1 MTSSIFTTSVL
12 AAQKAAGSRVGALQL
27 PSVVTPRLMD
37 FVSAR
42 NSAYLATANAT
53 GLPTIQH
60 RGGPAGFIRQVD
72 DRTIGFADFRGNGH
86 LISVGNLLENPKA
99 CLFLMDY
106 ENRWRVKIWG
116 CASISEDVQLL
127 ERLFPNGYHGR
138 ARRLIL
144 LRVEAWDD
152 NCSSH
157 IPVKIEVASF
167 EARIAALGRR
177 ITELEK
183 ENFEMFKQL
192 KSVSGASPPAE
203 GTSRMNR
210 RSLDDRNN
218 S

>member
-1 MTSSIFTTSVL
+1 MTSSIFTASVL

-27 PSVVTPRLMD
+27 PSVVTPRLME
-37 FVSAR
+37 FVSVR
-42 NSAYLATANAT
+42 NSAYLATANAS

-72 DRTIGFADFRGNGH
+72 DRTIGFADFQGNGH
-86 LISVGNLLENPKA
+86 LISVGNLLENPQA

-127 ERLFPNGYHGR
+127 ERLVPGSYHGR
-138 ARRLIL
+138 ARRSIL

-157 IPVKIEVASF
+157 IPVRIEVASV
-167 EARIAALGRR
+167 EARVAALERR
-177 ITELEK
+177 IMELER
-183 ENFEMFKQL
+183 ENL
-192 KSVSGASPPAE
+192 KLLE
-203 GTSRMNR
+203 
-210 RSLDDRNN
+210 
-218 S
+218 